1 MDPRTGGGGDPP
13 DGDIQDM
20 EILPYS
26 DDEDDSSTITPTP
39 RLTLGSVF
47 EILPTLKSGIVS
59 IKFNVSMIAFTV
71 TTPNINNQLALPYK
85 KRPVETSS
93 TFKTVWS
100 GQKEYLRK
108 VGGKGGLY
116 KENKEKR
123 KSESFP
129 WPDSPNMSGNP
140 TMIISSTATSLSNTS
155 FTRSESAGISV
166 SSSSSTSMTPS
177 TQSDLTMSTT
187 SNNPSMKTPPLEQ
200 HFLVKLDVL
209 KRRLVAANV
218 KIEELEAKVD
228 DLHLQGC
235 DKDAQIRSLRK
246 KNQDLQRVVI
256 ARG

>member
-1 MDPRTGGGGDPP
+1 M
-13 DGDIQDM
+13 
-20 EILPYS
+20 
-26 DDEDDSSTITPTP
+26 
-39 RLTLGSVF
+39 F
-47 EILPTLKSGIVS
+47 
-59 IKFNVSMIAFTV
+59 IKFNVSIIAFTV

-85 KRPVETSS
+85 KRPVKTSS

-129 WPDSPNMSGNP
+129 WPDSPDISENP
-140 TMIISSTATSLSNTS
+140 TMTISSTATSLSNT
-155 FTRSESAGISV
+155 RSDRAGLPV
-166 SSSSSTSMTPS
+166 STSSAYMKPS
-177 TQSDLTMSTT
+177 TQSDLTLSTT
-187 SNNPSMKTPPLEQ
+187 SDNPSMNTPPLEQ

-209 KRRLVAANV
+209 RRKLVAANV
-218 KIEELEAKVD
+218 KIEELEVKVD

-246 KNQDLQRVVI
+246 KNQDLQRLVL